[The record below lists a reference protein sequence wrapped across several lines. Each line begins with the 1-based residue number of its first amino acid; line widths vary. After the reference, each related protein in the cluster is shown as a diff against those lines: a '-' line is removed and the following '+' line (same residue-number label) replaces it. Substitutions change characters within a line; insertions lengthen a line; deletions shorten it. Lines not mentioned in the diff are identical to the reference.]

1 VSLRFSKGWALVLLL
16 AVALAIA
23 LFFLFVARFGG
34 PQLRLEQ
41 PYELSAN
48 VDDTRGLVVRSEVL
62 ARGVPVGVVES
73 IDPVT
78 VGGGGGEGEDGAE
91 AARVTFSIDGQYAPL
106 GQATTVRVGA
116 KTLFGESYI
125 DLVPGGGKELPA
137 GGEIAAANVLPEAV
151 DVDQALEILDDDGR
165 KHLQALLAT
174 AGEATAPAG
183 SGERINETI
192 AAGAEL
198 TGELRRLAGTL
209 RGQRSTLAGLVSD
222 GATVAG
228 ELGDREQTLRS
239 IVTGAD
245 TTLNALAA
253 RTDSLEQGM
262 EELPPLLETGRAA
275 LAEARPLLEEAT
287 PLAADVADASPV
299 LREAIDLLPPIA
311 GDVDHLLAAAPELER
326 ASGPFLTEVG
336 AALEAARP
344 ATGPLQAAL
353 RNAEPVANYLSERKR
368 PFAAWFSNTGDL
380 GSSRDAK
387 GYFAR
392 FFVGFEP
399 GTGLGLPGGNYES
412 NAYTGPDDA
421 LDPQPYSGYPR
432 LLPYDP
438 GVSRLISPPIL
449 HSSPNPNQEDDR

>member
-1 VSLRFSKGWALVLLL
+1 MTLRFSKGWALVLLL
-16 AVALAIA
+16 AVATAIA

-34 PQLRLEQ
+34 PQLRLSE
-41 PYELSAN
+41 PYELTAT

-73 IDPVT
+73 IEPT
-78 VGGGGGEGEDGAE
+78 EESGGDGDGTQDGAK
-91 AARVTFSIDGQYAPL
+91 VTFSIDERYAPL
-106 GQATTVRVGA
+106 GTATTVRVGA

-125 DLVPGGGKELPA
+125 DLVPGSGEELPTGGKISA
-137 GGEIAAANVLPEAV
+137 GNVLPEAV
-151 DVDQALEILDDDGR
+151 DVDQALEILDADGR
-165 KHLQALLAT
+165 EHLRALLAT
-174 AGEATAPAG
+174 TGDATAPAQ

-198 TGELRRLAGTL
+198 MGELRRLAGTL
-209 RGQRSTLAGLVSD
+209 RGQRQTLAGLVTD
-222 GATVAG
+222 GGTVVG
-228 ELGDREQTLRS
+228 ELGDREQTLS
-239 IVTGAD
+239 AIVSGAD
-245 TTLNALAA
+245 TTLNALAS
-253 RTDSLEQGM
+253 RTGSLEQGM
-262 EELPPLLETGRAA
+262 EELPPLLETGRSA

-299 LREAIDLLPPIA
+299 LRDAIELLPPIA

-336 AALEAARP
+336 AALEAAEP
-344 ATGPLQAAL
+344 AAEPLQAAL
-353 RNAEPVANYLSERKR
+353 RNAEPVAGFLSDRKR
-368 PFAAWFSNTGDL
+368 AFAAWFSNTGDI
-380 GSSRDAK
+380 GATRDAK

-399 GTGLGLPGGNYES
+399 GTGLGLPGGNYDT

-432 LLPYDP
+432 LMPYDP
-438 GVSRLISPPIL
+438 AVGRLISPPIL
-449 HSSPNPNQEDDR
+449 HSSPNSTQEDAR